1 MKCVEPVREIKQEVI
16 LAIVHKNGSAKVHTV
31 TKGSNKKFYNLI
43 KTFRANRH
51 SHIDEYV
58 I

>member
-43 KTFRANRH
+43 KNF
-51 SHIDEYV
+51 
-58 I
+58 